1 LAEQQLLAVDTAKT
15 TTKTSKTMHGINEIK
30 KQNAQAKANYDNSRQ
45 GTFCVLQNG
54 NILLRSGAQSK
65 TIESKEEAAEFLD
78 QVRGRTSGFV
88 RGVVQGHF
96 PQQDLEQQF
105 EDSRNGTYSVLDDGS
120 ILIRNGLTARTNDDK
135 QSVAE
140 FLAKVLD
147 RPTEFV
153 RGVVKSYFEPA
164 TA

>member
-1 LAEQQLLAVDTAKT
+1 
-15 TTKTSKTMHGINEIK
+15 MHGINEIK

-54 NILLRSGAQSK
+54 NVLLRSGAQSK
-65 TIESKEEAAEFLD
+65 TIECKEEAAEFLD
-78 QVRGRTSGFV
+78 LVRGRTSGFI
-88 RGVVQGHF
+88 RGVVQAHF
-96 PQQDLEQQF
+96 PQQTEQDF

-120 ILIRNGLTARTNDDK
+120 ILIRNGLSARTIDDK
-135 QSVAE
+135 QSAAE